1 MESIHNQIEN
11 KIKMLQKG
19 KILFISDFIEYGS
32 AENVKK
38 VLLRL
43 EKQQL
48 LIRLAHGIYLYPKID
63 KTLGVLY
70 PSIEEIAK
78 AIAKRDKARIVSTG
92 IYALQQLGLSTQ
104 IPLNVV
110 YLTDGAPRK
119 IKVGKRTINLKKTS
133 PKNLI
138 IKDQVMNNVIQA
150 FKELGQNGVDSMARV
165 KIKRALSKVP
175 DITIREAITIVPT
188 WIRKEINQI
197 IESK

>member
-19 KILFISDFIEYGS
+19 KIIFISDFIEYGT

-43 EKQQL
+43 EKQKL

-110 YLTDGAPRK
+110 YLTDGAARK

-138 IKDQVMNNVIQA
+138 IKDKVMNNVIQA

-175 DITIREAITIVPT
+175 EVTIREAITIVPT